1 MMTKTGA
8 ALVVTL
14 AVCVVPGAMAHPHTH
29 HTHTGH
35 RCMTHTHGGV
45 YPCGDGYQCSG
56 SPEYTTTVPT
66 DTPYRGWQCVT
77 DEGQGRFLPCDMGG
91 G

>member
-1 MMTKTGA
+1 MTKTRL

-14 AVCVVPGAMAHPHTH
+14 AVCVVPGAMAHARTH
-29 HTHTGH
+29 HTHTSQLGA
-35 RCMTHTHGGV
+35 THPDGSA
-45 YPCGDGYQCSG
+45 YPYGNRYRWSG